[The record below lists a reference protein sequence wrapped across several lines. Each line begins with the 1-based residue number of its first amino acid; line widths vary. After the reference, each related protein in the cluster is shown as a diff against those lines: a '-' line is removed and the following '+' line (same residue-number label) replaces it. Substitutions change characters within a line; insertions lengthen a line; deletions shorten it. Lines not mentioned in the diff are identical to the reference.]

1 MPLTERDWSRE
12 NKIIEEYLKG
22 KTLRSI
28 GEEHGLSYQRIEQ
41 IIKRNNIN
49 KKSGGHFLKCK
60 IKKEEKER
68 VRDDRYIKRYGC
80 DYKTYRDLLNLKDG
94 NGNNPQR
101 CYKSQKS
108 AARYRKI
115 EFNLKFFE
123 WWELWQE
130 SGKWEKRGLH
140 VGQYVMCRYFDEG
153 AYSKDNVYIATYS
166 ENIVSVR
173 TGKYRLKD
181 NKQPV

>member
-80 DYKTYRDLLNLKDG
+80 DYKTYRD
-94 NGNNPQR
+94 
-101 CYKSQKS
+101 
-108 AARYRKI
+108 
-115 EFNLKFFE
+115 
-123 WWELWQE
+123 W
-130 SGKWEKRGLH
+130 LH